1 MSYSQCQRFLL
12 YDFVYVHECP
22 WHPLYVSLETPKCE
36 NQLERVEK
44 QIEKT
49 ISQMMQSTLNSL
61 ERDSEKVATAID
73 QMLDRDR

>member
-1 MSYSQCQRFLL
+1 MPALCCVRMYAHIRGSLPSSQ
-12 YDFVYVHECP
+12 
-22 WHPLYVSLETPKCE
+22 TPKCE
-36 NQLERVEK
+36 NQLGRLEK

-73 QMLDRDR
+73 QMLDSDR

>member
-1 MSYSQCQRFLL
+1 MCAC
-12 YDFVYVHECP
+12 VCVC
-22 WHPLYVSLETPKCE
+22 V
-36 NQLERVEK
+36 NQLGWLEK

-73 QMLDRDR
+73 QMLDSDR